1 MRNVRLMLVALALCA
16 AACAT
21 APAPQVASTSAVV
34 RRAPIVADLED
45 AQRQI
50 AARESKPIAPAAAD
64 VEAAA
69 SIPIPAHATIGKA
82 VALFTGNLK
91 PSVQESLIRSA
102 EYKSLI
108 DSVLD
113 EYKLP
118 KALAYLPVIE
128 SAYLPTLTSRA
139 GARGIW
145 QFMAETAREYGL
157 RVDWW
162 VDERADPERSTR
174 AAAAF
179 IKDLYRQFND
189 WPLTLAAYNAGAG
202 RVRRALDATDSRTFW
217 DLVDAK
223 ALPAETRGYVP
234 TFYATIMIA
243 ADPPV
248 YGFRLGEPMRR
259 DVRRVEVEGPV
270 SLRYIASVAN
280 VDEAT
285 MSALNPSY
293 RRGIVPPGRAAVL
306 VPSAAA
312 EEVASRSATLK
323 NEDSMIALCTYTMRG
338 RDSIKWIASAIGSD
352 VETLI
357 EMNGGRRATAG
368 ETIYLPVRARELA
381 SLLTGEQYYAVRK
394 GDTMYSIAKRF
405 DLTIGELRD
414 LNQLSRQ
421 HKLHPGDKLRVAT
434 GRALT
439 AGM

>member
-1 MRNVRLMLVALALCA
+1 MRNVRLMLVAPALCA

-21 APAPQVASTSAVV
+21 APAPQVAMTPVAV
-34 RRAPIVADLED
+34 RRAPIVDDLED

-50 AARESKPIAPAAAD
+50 AAREAKPVAPAAAD
-64 VEAAA
+64 VAAAA
-69 SIPIPAHATIGKA
+69 SIAIPAHPTIGKA
-82 VALFTGNLK
+82 IALFTGTLK
-91 PSVQESLIRSA
+91 PSVQESMIRSA
-102 EYKSLI
+102 QYKALI
-108 DSVLD
+108 DRVLD

-162 VDERADPERSTR
+162 VDERADPEKSTR

-179 IKDLYRQFND
+179 LADLYRQFND

-202 RVRRALDATDSRTFW
+202 RVRRALEATDSRTFW
-217 DLVDAK
+217 DLVDAR

-248 YGFRLGEPMRR
+248 YGFRLGEPVPR
-259 DVRRVEVEGPV
+259 DARRVEVEGPV
-270 SLRYIASVAN
+270 SLRYIAAVAN

-285 MSALNPSY
+285 IAELNPSY
-293 RRGIVPPGRAAVL
+293 RHAIVPPGRAIVV

-312 EEVASRSATLK
+312 DEVASRATTMK
-323 NEDSMIALCTYTMRG
+323 TEDSMIALCTFTLRE
-338 RDSIKWIASAIGSD
+338 RDSLKRIANAVGSD
-352 VETLI
+352 VETLVA
-357 EMNGGRRATAG
+357 MNGGRRARSG
-368 ETIYLPVRARELA
+368 DTIFLPVRARELA
-381 SLLTGEQYYAVRK
+381 SLLAGEQYYAVRK

-405 DLTIGELRD
+405 DLTVDELRD
-414 LNQLSRQ
+414 LNQLSRR
-421 HKLHPGDKLRVAT
+421 HKLHPGDQLRVAA